1 MEDTVIKA
9 ALELDSKL
17 GTISADIE
25 KLKALLYVMNSEF
38 FAPEKLSIRE
48 DGSDA
53 FLDTVVMINSY
64 PHFRNIALMCD
75 ELIDKINGS
84 LQSSWNETYN
94 VITNA
99 RKDK

>member
-1 MEDTVIKA
+1 MEDTVMKA

-17 GTISADIE
+17 GTIGADIE

-38 FAPEKLSIRE
+38 FAPETLSIRE
-48 DGSDA
+48 DDSDA

-64 PHFRNIALMCD
+64 THFRNISQMCE
-75 ELIDKINGS
+75 ELVDRINGS
-84 LQSSWNETYN
+84 LQSSWRETYT

>member
-1 MEDTVIKA
+1 MVRKA
-9 ALELDSKL
+9 ALELDSQL

-38 FAPEKLSIRE
+38 FAPETLSIRE
-48 DGSDA
+48 DSSDA

-84 LQSSWNETYN
+84 LRSSWRETYT
-94 VITNA
+94 VINNTG
-99 RKDK
+99 KDK